1 LADGGLALLVD
12 KGRVEIDADVGEVG
26 ELGFGGRV
34 FPLSAEGFEEDV
46 FRHGVDER
54 REAFDFGAAADVK
67 DDAEEGFLADIV
79 DHLAGADPEA
89 EARLQHAR
97 EVRDEVPFGLWLL
110 LSEAGQVVQ
119 IKRRLLH
126 RRDRWN

>member
-1 LADGGLALLVD
+1 M
-12 KGRVEIDADVGEVG
+12 
-26 ELGFGGRV
+26 
-34 FPLSAEGFEEDV
+34 
-46 FRHGVDER
+46 DER
-54 REAFDFGAAADVK
+54 GEAFDFGAAADVE
-67 DDAEEGFLADIV
+67 DDAEEGFLADVV

-110 LSEAGQVVQ
+110 LFEAGQVVQ